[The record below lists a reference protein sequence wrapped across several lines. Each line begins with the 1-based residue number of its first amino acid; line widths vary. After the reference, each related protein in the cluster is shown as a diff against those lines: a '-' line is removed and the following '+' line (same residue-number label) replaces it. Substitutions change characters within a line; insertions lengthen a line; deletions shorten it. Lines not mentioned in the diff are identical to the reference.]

1 MTDLREVAAADGVG
15 LAVAVE
21 GSGPPLLFLH
31 EVAGDL
37 RDWQGQVDHFA
48 GRYTC
53 VRYNARGYPPSGV
66 PVQPERYGQEAAVRD
81 AVAVLDALRIDAAHV
96 VGLSMGGFCALHLLL
111 EHPDR
116 LLSATVAGAGY
127 GSAPHQR
134 AGFAEEARTAGRC
147 FRDNVRDAATAYQHG
162 PTRLQFRR
170 KNPSEWAA
178 FGERLAGRDPLG
190 LSLTFSQVLAKRPTL
205 YDLRDRLTA
214 VRRPVLLVVGDE
226 DDGCLDV
233 NIMLKRTMP
242 TAGLSVL
249 PCTGHTLN
257 LEEPRAFN
265 DVLGGFLEQVDAGQW
280 PSRDPATVGRGLVG
294 MINTASTTKGR
305 PHERR

>member
-1 MTDLREVAAADGVG
+1 MIGLREVTAPDGVR

-37 RDWQGQVDHFA
+37 YDWQGQVDHFA

-53 VRYNARGYPPSGV
+53 VRYNARGYPPSEV
-66 PVQPERYGQEAAVRD
+66 PAAPERYGQEAAVRD

-96 VGLSMGGFCALHLLL
+96 IGLSMGGFCALHLLL
-111 EHPDR
+111 DHPDR
-116 LLSATVAGAGY
+116 CLSATVAGAGY

-134 AGFAEEARTAGRC
+134 AGFAEEARAAGRR
-147 FRDNVRDAATAYQHG
+147 FREDVRAAAAAYQNG
-162 PTRLQFRR
+162 PTRLQYKR
-170 KNPSEWAA
+170 KDPEGWTA
-178 FGERLAGRDPLG
+178 FGERLARHDPLG
-190 LSLTFSQVLAKRPTL
+190 LSLTFSQVLARRPSL
-205 YDLRDRLTA
+205 YDLRDRLAA
-214 VRRPVLLVVGDE
+214 VHTPALLVVGDE

-233 NIMLKRTMP
+233 NLMLKRAMP

-249 PCTGHTLN
+249 PGTGHTLN

-265 DVLGGFLEQVDAGQW
+265 DVLGAFLEQVEAGRW

-294 MINTASTTKGR
+294 MLDTTSTTKGST
-305 PHERR
+305 P